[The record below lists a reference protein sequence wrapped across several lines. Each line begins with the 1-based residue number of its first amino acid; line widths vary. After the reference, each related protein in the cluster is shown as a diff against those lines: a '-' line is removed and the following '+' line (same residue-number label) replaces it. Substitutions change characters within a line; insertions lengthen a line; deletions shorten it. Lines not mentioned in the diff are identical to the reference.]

1 VSLCS
6 HFEEL
11 VRRGSAHGSGL
22 EPIGELRPAW
32 LLVFDLENAWRAAGE
47 WAIRAEMERRLTA
60 HAARPRP
67 PAVAGPR
74 PRGLAGA
81 DHELTHT
88 DPTALPPHQDDE
100 NIPAGIPYGSRPPAT
115 PGDEN

>member
-6 HFEEL
+6 QFEEL

-60 HAARPRP
+60 HAARPRR

-74 PRGLAGA
+74 PRGLAVAG
-81 DHELTHT
+81 HELTQT
-88 DPTALPPHQDDE
+88 PGPTALPPRQDEE
-100 NIPAGIPYGSRPPAT
+100 NSPPELPYASRSPA
-115 PGDEN
+115 